1 MYVQIFASVAV
12 YSANYNHHNSKLI
25 RTMHFIVYTCARVT
39 SFDVLTNINLFQRGS
54 INYAR
59 KLYRCRQFCRSYKI
73 LQSNDFLPAF
83 HNEEQLFSF
92 AFCIIA
98 RQFLERNTNR
108 IPEFNR
114 RWNSALNR
122 TGISKYQI

>member
-1 MYVQIFASVAV
+1 MYVQIFAQV
-12 YSANYNHHNSKLI
+12 ANYNHHNSKLI
-25 RTMHFIVYTCARVT
+25 QTMRFIVHTCAHVT
-39 SFDVLTNINLFQRGS
+39 RLYVLTNIRLFQRGS

-59 KLYRCRQFCRSYKI
+59 KLYRRRQFCRSYKI

-108 IPEFNR
+108 IPEFDR